1 MILRTDDLSRVHRL
15 LSSVVAAGVE
25 RRSSAYLR
33 RAITYWIPLAI
44 VAGSVLL
51 PMGSPAGLFALP
63 GALYATAVFS
73 RRAAAIAIATSSAA
87 IATAPIA
94 AMVRGGSI
102 WVSSASAAARV
113 VLVLGLCLLVGS
125 LVDRLRRTREAG
137 EQVSRELDLHLYAGI
152 FTADDEYL
160 ETYTGPGVERILG
173 RPLRPGEREGD
184 AWESA
189 VHPDDRAAYVEFFS
203 VYSLSSQDSS
213 ELEYRLVGGDGRVRW
228 ILDRVR
234 STQDADG
241 TIRVNGVCIDV
252 TERRLVAEELRD
264 ARERLTR
271 LVDSV
276 DDVFFEIER
285 MADGE
290 LRARHVNSGIM
301 RLLGGPP
308 GSDVLAAWRDS
319 VHEDDQGALREHLA
333 RMRRGEASD
342 TEYRMVGMDG
352 IVRTVWSRVFPHHH
366 PGGALLLIGVLSDIT
381 ERTQMADA
389 LEVALAQAERQ
400 AQTDALTGLANRAR
414 LSASLDARLE
424 RPDTAVCTGVLL
436 LDVDRF
442 KRINDSH
449 GHQAGDEVLIELAP
463 PPDDRRRQ
471 ARARA
476 ARLGGEE
483 LAHAGRRSAAH
494 GRRPAPSRPRRCVKR
509 SSRCGSWSRA
519 RPHVPVSVS
528 IGAAQ
533 GGESLP
539 TRDSL
544 LPAAD
549 RALYAASGGDGN
561 PSALVERP
569 LAPADLESQV
579 PEAVRIA
586 QNLALVA
593 ERARGHARAPP
604 APRG

>member
-1 MILRTDDLSRVHRL
+1 
-15 LSSVVAAGVE
+15 
-25 RRSSAYLR
+25 
-33 RAITYWIPLAI
+33 
-44 VAGSVLL
+44 
-51 PMGSPAGLFALP
+51 MGSPAGLFALP

-381 ERTQMADA
+381 ERPRWPTPSRSRSRRPSGRRRPTRSPGSRT
-389 LEVALAQAERQ
+389 VHVS
-400 AQTDALTGLANRAR
+400 AR
-414 LSASLDARLE
+414 RSTPGSSARTPRSAPACCCSTSTASSASTTR
-424 RPDTAVCTGVLL
+424 TAT
-436 LDVDRF
+436 
-442 KRINDSH
+442 
-449 GHQAGDEVLIELAP
+449 
-463 PPDDRRRQ
+463 
-471 ARARA
+471 
-476 ARLGGEE
+476 
-483 LAHAGRRSAAH
+483 
-494 GRRPAPSRPRRCVKR
+494 RPATRC
-509 SSRCGSWSRA
+509 
-519 RPHVPVSVS
+519 
-528 IGAAQ
+528 
-533 GGESLP
+533 
-539 TRDSL
+539 
-544 LPAAD
+544 
-549 RALYAASGGDGN
+549 
-561 PSALVERP
+561 
-569 LAPADLESQV
+569 
-579 PEAVRIA
+579 
-586 QNLALVA
+586 
-593 ERARGHARAPP
+593 
-604 APRG
+604 